1 MKIDKTYDCEYCNK
15 KFGKCSNKSRHEYMQ
30 FKPISSDEK

>member
-1 MKIDKTYDCEYCNK
+1 MIVSIVI
-15 KFGKCSNKSRHEYMQ
+15 KFGKCSNKSRHEYMK